1 MTLLAI
7 LFALL
12 IDYALHLPPALR
24 SAQWLAALARGIGQ
38 MSGETRRTEAL
49 VWAGLVVLPLAVVA
63 AAGTL
68 LTAYGGVLAALVYV
82 AAILVY
88 SFGPLNVDREVSR
101 ILAVETEAKLPAAA
115 AKLIAEPLPASPE
128 TRSRVLVEAVFSG
141 ALRCWFGV
149 IFWFLIF
156 GPAGALLFRMAR
168 WMMEESVVLSAR
180 QRQWSAALAAVLEWP
195 VSQLMTL
202 GLALVTDFDT
212 VFKAW
217 RHYHREQGHGL
228 WEGDNGFLLAAAWE
242 AARDAAASRDG
253 FTEERRGP
261 LAPVALARDLVWRL
275 LAIWL
280 AVIALLLMVSW
291 LT

>member
-38 MSGETRRTEAL
+38 MSGDSRRAAL
-49 VWAGLVVLPLAVVA
+49 LTWVGLVFLPLAVVT
-63 AAGTL
+63 AGGIL
-68 LTAYGGVLAALVYV
+68 LTAYGGVLAALIY
-82 AAILVY
+82 AAVVLVY
-88 SFGPLNVDREVSR
+88 SFGPLNIDREVNR
-101 ILAVETEAKLPAAA
+101 VLAVETEAELPAAA
-115 AKLIAEPLPASPE
+115 AGLVAEPLPASPE
-128 TRSRVLVEAVFSG
+128 ARSRTLVEAVFSG

-149 IFWFLIF
+149 IFWFMVF

-180 QRQWSAALAAVLEWP
+180 QRHWSAALAAVLEWP

-228 WEGDNGFLLAAAWE
+228 WEGDNGFLLAAAWG
-242 AARDAAASRDG
+242 ASRDAAAARDG

-261 LAPVALARDLVWRL
+261 LAPVALARDLAWRL
-275 LAIWL
+275 LGIWL
-280 AVIALLLMVSW
+280 AVIALLLIVSW
-291 LT
+291 IA